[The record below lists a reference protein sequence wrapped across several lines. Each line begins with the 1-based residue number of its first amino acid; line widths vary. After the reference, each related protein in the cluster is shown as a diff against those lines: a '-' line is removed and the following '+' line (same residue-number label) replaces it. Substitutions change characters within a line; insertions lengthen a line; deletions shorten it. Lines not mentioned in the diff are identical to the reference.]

1 MIRTARKT
9 RVSRL
14 AVPLVLVP
22 ALALVAAGCGSD
34 DDDESTAA
42 PPAATTAAAEP
53 HTITV
58 FAAAS
63 LTETFTELGR
73 QFEADHPGTTVEFSF
88 AASSALAQQINNGA
102 PADVFASA
110 STRNMTEVV
119 DAGNAADPK
128 TFATNSLEIAVPR
141 DNPARIDDL
150 ADLADPDVKVALC
163 EARVPCGVAA
173 TTVLEK
179 AGLQVTPVTFGPDV
193 KAVLTTVGLGEV
205 DAGLVYQTDVAS
217 AEDRVTGIEIPADV
231 NARTSYPVATV
242 NESKEAQ
249 TAEEFVEFVLSDE
262 GAAVLTEAGFGPPA

>member
-1 MIRTARKT
+1 MIRTARKA
-9 RVSRL
+9 RVSRF
-14 AVPLVLVP
+14 AVPLLLVP

-34 DDDESTAA
+34 DDETTAA

-73 QFEADHPGTTVEFSF
+73 QFEAGHPGTTVEFSF
-88 AASSALAQQINNGA
+88 AASSALAQQINSGA

-110 STRNMTEVV
+110 STKNMTEVV

-128 TFATNSLEIAVPR
+128 TFATNSLEIAVPK

-150 ADLADPDVKVALC
+150 ADLASPDVKVALC
-163 EARVPCGVAA
+163 EAQVPCGVAA

-179 AGLQVTPVTFGPDV
+179 AGLRVTPVTFGQDV

-242 NESKEAQ
+242 SESQEAE
-249 TAEEFVEFVLSDE
+249 TAKEFVEFVLSDE